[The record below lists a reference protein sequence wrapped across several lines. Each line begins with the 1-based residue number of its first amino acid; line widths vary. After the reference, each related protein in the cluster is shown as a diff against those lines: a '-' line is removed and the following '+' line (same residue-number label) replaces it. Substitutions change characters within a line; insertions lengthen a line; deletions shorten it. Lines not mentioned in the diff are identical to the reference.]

1 MLELKRDGHARV
13 QTEIVEFIALPFS
26 SSGLV
31 ISRSRVGNGKNVQ
44 KSVMHLLH
52 FDAVVAVAVA
62 SFVRSLNIPEIACK
76 WQNHSFT
83 WIKYDSQKVYQTK
96 LNFEKT
102 VTLTGHLRSVSIFF
116 KVVHPFLFCCYYLYF
131 FSSFFSHFSGGSL
144 CLSFDKF
151 WDTVPPKG
159 GGGLGERLF
168 LEIRGGG
175 VPPGSP
181 SPYPISDPKID
192 ILHTHFQTWPLKSIP
207 FYQKLCHHNLD

>member
-13 QTEIVEFIALPFS
+13 QTEMVEFIALPFS

-31 ISRSRVGNGKNVQ
+31 ISRSRVGNGENVQ

-52 FDAVVAVAVA
+52 FDAVVAVAVE

-102 VTLTGHLRSVSIFF
+102 VRLTGHLRSVSIFF

-131 FSSFFSHFSGGSL
+131 FSSFFTHFSGGSL

-151 WDTVPPKG
+151 WDTVPPRG
-159 GGGLGERLF
+159 GGGGEV
-168 LEIRGGG
+168 I
-175 VPPGSP
+175 PGNSWWGCAARFSKSLPYCRPQNWHSP
-181 SPYPISDPKID
+181 HSFSDLARKI
-192 ILHTHFQTWPLKSIP
+192 HTLLSETVSS
-207 FYQKLCHHNLD
+207 

>member
-13 QTEIVEFIALPFS
+13 QTEMVEFIALPFS

-102 VTLTGHLRSVSIFF
+102 VRLTGHLRSVSIFF

-131 FSSFFSHFSGGSL
+131 FSSFFTHFSGGSL

-159 GGGLGERLF
+159 GGGGERSF
-168 LEIRGGG
+168 LGIRGGG

-181 SPYPISDPKID
+181 SPYPIADPKID
-192 ILHTHFQTWPLKSIP
+192 ILHTRFQTWPLKSIP
-207 FYQKLCHHNLD
+207 FYQKLCYHILD